1 MRTTDTR
8 AAFGIARTQLAVV
21 GMNCTSCARHVE
33 TALVTLGDATAD
45 VTADV
50 DIVSATALVTHPAG
64 IAVADLVAAIEDA
77 GYVVVGRGAGGV
89 GAALPAAG

>member
-8 AAFGIARTQLAVV
+8 PALGLVRTELAVV

-33 TALVTLGDATAD
+33 TALVTLGD

-50 DIVSATALVTHPAG
+50 DIVAATAVVVHPAG
-64 IAVADLVAAIEDA
+64 LPVAELVAAVEDA
-77 GYVVVGRGAGGV
+77 GYVVLGEGA
-89 GAALPAAG
+89 AALPEAG

>member
-1 MRTTDTR
+1 MRTMDTR
-8 AAFGIARTQLAVV
+8 PAVGIVRTQLAVV

-33 TALVTLGDATAD
+33 TALVTLGDGPGD

-64 IAVADLVAAIEDA
+64 IAVADLVAAVEDA
-77 GYVVVGRGAGGV
+77 GYVVVGGAGGL
-89 GAALPAAG
+89 GAALPEAG